1 MVKKGPGGKTVLMIL
16 AAALATAGIIFL
28 LFHADSKLDEK
39 NREFLKSYGWQ
50 VEEKPVD
57 ICQLNI
63 PNEFDQVY
71 SAYRDIC
78 REGGFDLDSYRGK
91 PATRYTY
98 RVTNHK
104 DSQSGLVHANL
115 LVVQD
120 DIVAAD
126 ICSMAPDGFLQPVTN
141 PDGQIP

>member
-1 MVKKGPGGKTVLMIL
+1 MWKKGPGGKTVLMIL

-39 NREFLKSYGWQ
+39 NREFLESYGWQ

-57 ICQLNI
+57 ICLLNI
-63 PNEFDQVY
+63 PNEFDEVF
-71 SAYRDIC
+71 SAYHELC
-78 REGGFDLDSYRGK
+78 REGGFELDAYQGK

-104 DSQSGLVHANL
+104 DSHRGLVHANI
-115 LVVQD
+115 LVVKD
-120 DIVAAD
+120 VIVAAD
-126 ICSMAPDGFLQPVTN
+126 ICSMESDGFLQSITN
-141 PDGQIP
+141 LDGQIP